1 MKILVT
7 GANGYLGTGIV
18 NQLLKDGN
26 EVLATDVRT
35 DRINKQAIIYQENL
49 FSIEDPYHYFGEPD
63 VLVHLAWQDGFIHN
77 AESHIRN
84 LSDHALFLK
93 KFFLSSIDKI
103 AVMGSMH
110 EVGFYEGCIDE
121 TTSTHPMSY
130 YGIAKDSLRNFSAF
144 MAKET
149 NKKFQWLRAYY
160 IVSNQPGGSSIF
172 SKILEKAKNKE
183 QDFPFT
189 MGKNQYDFLDYEE
202 FCFQVAATVEQDEVT
217 GIINIC
223 SGYPVKLKERVEAFI
238 SENHLDI
245 HLVYGAYPDR
255 KYDSKAV
262 WGNNKK
268 IQKNLQQAK
277 NKKISKV

>member
-18 NQLLKDGN
+18 NQLLKDGY
-26 EVLATDVRT
+26 EVVATDVST
-35 DRINKQAIIYQENL
+35 DRINKKAAIYQESL
-49 FSIEDPYHYFGEPD
+49 FNIEDPYHYFGEPD
-63 VLVHLAWQDGFIHN
+63 ILLHLAWQDGFVHN

-93 KFFLSSIDKI
+93 KFFLSDIDKI

-121 TTSTHPMSY
+121 FTPTHPMSY
-130 YGIAKDSLRNFSAF
+130 YGIAKDSLRNFSSF

-149 NKKFQWLRAYY
+149 GKKFQWLRAYY

-172 SKILEKAKNKE
+172 SKIFEKASTQEK
-183 QDFPFT
+183 DFPFT
-189 MGKNQYDFLDYEE
+189 MGENQYDFLDYDE
-202 FCFQVAATVEQDEVT
+202 FCLQVAATVEQDEIT

-223 SGYPVKLKERVEAFI
+223 SGYPVKLKERVEKFI
-238 SENHLDI
+238 TDNQLDVR
-245 HLVYGAYPDR
+245 LMYGAYPDR

-268 IQKNLQQAK
+268 IQKILNQYK
-277 NKKISKV
+277 NKKYSKV